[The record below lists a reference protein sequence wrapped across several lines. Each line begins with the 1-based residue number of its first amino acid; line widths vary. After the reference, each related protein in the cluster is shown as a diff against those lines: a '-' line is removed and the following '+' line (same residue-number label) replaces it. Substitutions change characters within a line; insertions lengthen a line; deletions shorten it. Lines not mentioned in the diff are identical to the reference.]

1 MAAEFMIEW
10 SSRAKNDLAS
20 IYHFILERW
29 TLREA
34 EAMLDIVQGFERMV
48 SHSPLIFKKSPT
60 FPFCHLATL
69 HRNLSAVY
77 EFDGKTVYIITL
89 FDNRMNDQFR

>member
-1 MAAEFMIEW
+1 
-10 SSRAKNDLAS
+10 
-20 IYHFILERW
+20 
-29 TLREA
+29 
-34 EAMLDIVQGFERMV
+34 MLDIVQGFELMV

-60 FPFCHLATL
+60 FSFCHLATL

-77 EFDGKTVYIITL
+77 KLDGETVYIITL